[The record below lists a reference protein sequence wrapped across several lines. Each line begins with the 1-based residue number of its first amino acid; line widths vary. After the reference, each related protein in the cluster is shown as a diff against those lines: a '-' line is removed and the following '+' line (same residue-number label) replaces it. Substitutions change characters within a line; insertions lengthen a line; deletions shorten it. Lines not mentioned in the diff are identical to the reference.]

1 MVGFQLSG
9 STKLFFWLL
18 RWEIIENYILLTHL
32 LSLFVLRKMI
42 EIILTASFDAING
55 KNTLCQKVCFRSCID
70 KLLEIFLVCEYIKH
84 NIAQSSSHGVV
95 SFVVCDFSWW
105 KRCCIEENM
114 INILVVKGSAQHYW
128 HRSFF
133 LPKKPMSIIFE
144 FPWFIN

>member
-1 MVGFQLSG
+1 MVQKTILWI
-9 STKLFFWLL
+9 TKM
-18 RWEIIENYILLTHL
+18 RNY
-32 LSLFVLRKMI
+32 RKLITSNESFIMFRVKTNQMI
-42 EIILTASFDAING
+42 KIILTASFDAING
-55 KNTLCQKVCFRSCID
+55 KNTLCKKVCFRSCID
-70 KLLEIFLVCEYIKH
+70 KLLEIFLVCAYIKF

-114 INILVVKGSAQHYW
+114 IKILVVKGSAQHYW

-133 LPKKPMSIIFE
+133 LPKKPLSITFK